1 MIKFIGKSICRKF
14 VKNANERGHTNSK
27 DRPPGNSETRTDSA
41 IVYKRCFMQIRF
53 MFSADKIHLRLVPL
67 REGKFG
73 VIDTPQNFEV
83 QPTISQKRIEQ
94 PPIFF
99 HLCIKQPDN
108 DRAAKL

>member
-1 MIKFIGKSICRKF
+1 MNKFIGKSICRKF

-53 MFSADKIHLRLVPL
+53 MFSTVKKIFAIGPPQWK
-67 REGKFG
+67 KFG

-83 QPTISQKRIEQ
+83 EPLISLKRIEDPQ
-94 PPIFF
+94 FF
-99 HLCIKQPDN
+99 QLCIKRSDIGQTAN
-108 DRAAKL
+108 L